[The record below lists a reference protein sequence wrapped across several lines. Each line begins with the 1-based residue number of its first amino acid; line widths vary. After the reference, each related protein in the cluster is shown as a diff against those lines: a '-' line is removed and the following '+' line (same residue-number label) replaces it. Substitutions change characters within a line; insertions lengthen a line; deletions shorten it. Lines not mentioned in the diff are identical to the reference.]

1 MVVTYRDLVAGL
13 RALDLE
19 RDRPVI
25 AHASL
30 SAFGEVRGGAETV
43 LGALLMTLGGLM
55 MPVFTYKTM
64 LIPETGPEGNG
75 MTYGSGRDLN
85 QMAEFFRPEMP
96 ADRMMGVVAERL
108 RQHAQAQRSIH
119 PILSFAGVGVKK
131 ILQTQTLAEPF
142 APIRSLVQDDGWVLL
157 LGVDQT
163 VNTSIHY
170 AEQVFGQAGFVRW
183 ALTPG
188 GVCEC
193 PNFPGCSLGFEKAAP
208 WLKGMTRS
216 ILIGNALVQ
225 ALPLQPMVQMIV
237 ELLQRDPLALACDHP
252 DCERCNSLRKKYA

>member
-13 RALDLE
+13 RALDLG

-43 LGALLMTLGGLM
+43 LGALLMTLGGVM
-55 MPVFTYKTM
+55 MPAFTYKTM
-64 LIPETGPEGNG
+64 VIPETGPENNG
-75 MTYGSGRDLN
+75 ITYGSGRDLN

-96 ADRMMGVVAERL
+96 VDRMMGVVAERL
-108 RQHAQAQRSIH
+108 RQHAQAQRSVH
-119 PILSFAGVGVKK
+119 PILSFAGVGVTKA
-131 ILQTQTLAEPF
+131 LQAQTIADPL
-142 APIRSLVQDDGWVLL
+142 APIGVLVEQDGWVLL

-170 AEQVFGQAGFVRW
+170 AEQLAGQKGFVRW
-183 ALTPG
+183 ALTLG
-188 GVCEC
+188 GICEC
-193 PNFPGCSLGFEKAAP
+193 PRFPGCSLGFEKASP

-216 ILIGNALVQ
+216 ILIGDALVQ
-225 ALPLQPMVQMIV
+225 ALPLRPMVQILV
-237 ELLQRDPLALACDHP
+237 ELLQRDPLSLVCDRV
-252 DCERCNSLRKKYA
+252 DCERCNALRGQL